1 MTQVSI
7 QVVSEKG
14 TGYLPEVGTLQATRS
29 ETESGV
35 QYILDDSVANYG
47 GRVLTASEVVEV

>member
-14 TGYLPEVGTLQATRS
+14 TGYLPEIMEIHEFFNQQA
-29 ETESGV
+29 EE
-35 QYILDDSVANYG
+35 YIKAFLE
-47 GRVLTASEVVEV
+47 R